1 MKIWIAR
8 RKSNKLYMFFEKP
21 HLTDDGKQW
30 FVLENIPNNGVFA
43 DTGIKID
50 ENEFQDVSYEN
61 SPQEV
66 ELKLIKKHD

>member
-8 RKSNKLYMFFEKP
+8 RKNNKLYMFFERP

-30 FVLENIPNNGVFA
+30 FVLENVPNNGVFG

-50 ENEFQDVSYEN
+50 EDKFPEVTYEN
-61 SPQEV
+61 SPMEFEV
-66 ELKLIKKHD
+66 SLIK

>member
-1 MKIWIAR
+1 
-8 RKSNKLYMFFEKP
+8 MFFEKP

-43 DTGIKID
+43 NTGIKID

-61 SPQEV
+61 SPQKV
-66 ELKLIKKHD
+66 ELKLVNEL

>member
-8 RKSNKLYMFFEKP
+8 RKNNKLYMFFERP

-30 FVLENIPNNGVFA
+30 FVLENVPNNGVFA

-50 ENEFQDVSYEN
+50 EDKFPEVTYEN
-61 SPQEV
+61 SPMEFEV
-66 ELKLIKKHD
+66 SLIK

>member
-1 MKIWIAR
+1 MKLWIAR

-21 HLTDDGKQW
+21 HLADGKQW
-30 FVLENIPNNGVFA
+30 FVLENVPNNGVFA
-43 DTGIKID
+43 NTGIKID

-66 ELKLIKKHD
+66 ELKLVNEL